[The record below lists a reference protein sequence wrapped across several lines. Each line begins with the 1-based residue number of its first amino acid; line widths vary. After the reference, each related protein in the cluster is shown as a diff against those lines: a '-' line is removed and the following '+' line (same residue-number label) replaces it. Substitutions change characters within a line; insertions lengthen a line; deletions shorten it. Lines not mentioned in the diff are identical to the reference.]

1 VKSKALRELYEK
13 GIRILG
19 ESESRK
25 VLEEYGI
32 PCPKTVVIGYEEGK
46 RAEEYLKELKRSSDW
61 PGYPL
66 FLKVVSPDI
75 IHKSDAGVV
84 KRVTSDD
91 EALAA
96 IETIIKNAKKYKAG
110 VRINGILASQDVSSP
125 EARELLLGAVYN
137 EHFGHLISL
146 GIGGVLVEVYKDVE
160 FRAIPITESD
170 VYSMVSRLRGRA
182 ILGPFRGMRPIS
194 MNTLIDAALKLSRM
208 IEENPEIREIDINP
222 FIIGPERGFAV
233 DARMRVE

>member
-1 VKSKALRELYEK
+1 MKSRALCELYER

-25 VLEEYGI
+25 ILEEYGI
-32 PCPKTVVIGYEEGK
+32 PCPKTIVVSYEEGK
-46 RAEEYLKELKRSSDW
+46 KAEEYLKELKSSSDW
-61 PGYPL
+61 PSYPL
-66 FLKVVSPDI
+66 FLKIVSPDI
-75 IHKSDAGVV
+75 VHKSDAGVV

-91 EALAA
+91 EALVA
-96 IETIIKNAKKYKAG
+96 IETIVKNAKKYKAG

-146 GIGGVLVEVYKDVE
+146 GVGGVLVEVYRDVE

-170 VYSMVSRLRGRA
+170 VHNMVSRLKGRA
-182 ILGPFRGMRPIS
+182 MLGQFRGMRPIN
-194 MNTLIDAALKLSRM
+194 MNVLVDVALKLSKM